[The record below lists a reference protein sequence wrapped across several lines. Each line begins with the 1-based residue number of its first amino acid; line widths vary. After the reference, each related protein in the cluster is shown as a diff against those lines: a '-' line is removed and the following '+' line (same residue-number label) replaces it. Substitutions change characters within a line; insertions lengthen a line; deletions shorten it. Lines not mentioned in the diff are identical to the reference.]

1 MLLTLATVKLHLR
14 VDHSD
19 EDTTITLYIGAAE
32 ASAAE
37 YLNRTIYADS
47 TAMGTDTDGIV
58 INDAIKSAI
67 LLHIGSLYA
76 NRENTVLNGQELNMG
91 SKWLLQPYR
100 SLMGV

>member
-19 EDTTITLYIGAAE
+19 EDTLITLYTNAAE

-47 TAMGTDTDGIV
+47 TAMGADTAGIV

-67 LLHIGSLYA
+67 LLHIGHLYE
-76 NRENTVLNGQELNMG
+76 NRENTVLSGQEMHMG
-91 SKWLLQPYR
+91 AKWLLNPYR
-100 SLMGV
+100 TLMGV